1 MQAFS
6 SCGQSGL
13 LSCGGGLLIAVAS
26 RGRAQALGVRAS
38 VVAAHGRSCC
48 GTPAQVLCSMW
59 NPPPGTEIKPV
70 SPALAGGFLST
81 APPAKSYMLASAFRM
96 DTPDS
101 RETFSRNSISWIFM
115 N

>member
-38 VVAAHGRSCC
+38 VVAAHGPSCC

-59 NPPPGTEIKPV
+59 NPPPGTEIKVV

-81 APPAKSYMLASAFRM
+81 APAKSYMLASAFRT

-101 RETFSRNSISWIFM
+101 RETFSRKSISWIFT